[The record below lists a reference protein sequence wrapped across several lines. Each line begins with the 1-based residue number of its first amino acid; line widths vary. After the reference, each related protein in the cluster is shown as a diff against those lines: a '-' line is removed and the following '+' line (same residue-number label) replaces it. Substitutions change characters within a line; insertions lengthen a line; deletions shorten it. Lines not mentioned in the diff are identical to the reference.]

1 MIQAQDPMIM
11 YRWYEQTWP
20 QLVLRELGYLP
31 AYLYPNDYDRRQA
44 LYQRWQERAFA
55 ERYGALDKRL
65 RAGRAQATVVDEVL
79 ARPDLTA
86 SGAAATAALALED
99 LKIRHLA
106 LSADLW
112 LLHAERPG
120 GGRDGRMSRAR
131 IAHAQLQRSV

>member
-1 MIQAQDPMIM
+1 M